1 MSITLLATCQTTDI
15 QIELALLA
23 MFTIKFRPVYLGIA
37 KSELDHFRRN
47 IYLYEWAMRR
57 FIVDTKGLFR
67 SNRKHIRMI
76 HYQSMLSYR
85 GNGVSL

>member
-1 MSITLLATCQTTDI
+1 MGSVTTSRTHLKMLEY

-47 IYLYEWAMRR
+47 IHLYE
-57 FIVDTKGLFR
+57 
-67 SNRKHIRMI
+67 
-76 HYQSMLSYR
+76 
-85 GNGVSL
+85 